1 MAVAAAQV
9 NVFQTIT
16 EIVGTS
22 TVGIYTAPVGY
33 TGVVL
38 LSQVTNLGS
47 QTHTV
52 TFNYKR
58 TANGSNI
65 ETPIVQDLAI
75 PSSDTA
81 NLLSGKLVI
90 ESGDSLSILGSDATD
105 LNFLSSILE
114 TSNL

>member
-16 EIVGTS
+16 EVVGTS

-38 LSQVTNLGS
+38 LAQVTNIGS
-47 QTHTV
+47 STQTL
-52 TFNYKR
+52 TFGHR
-58 TANGSNI
+58 RSGTDT
-65 ETPIVQDLAI
+65 EIVKDLAI
-75 PSSDTA
+75 PANDTA
-81 NLLSGKLVI
+81 NLLAGKLVV
-90 ESGDSLSILGSDATD
+90 ETGDTLTIVGSTATD
-105 LNFLSSILE
+105 LKYISSILE

>member
-38 LSQVTNLGS
+38 LAQVTNIGS
-47 QTHTV
+47 STQTL
-52 TFNYKR
+52 TFGHR
-58 TANGSNI
+58 RSGTDT
-65 ETPIVQDLAI
+65 EIVKDLAI
-75 PSSDTA
+75 PANDTA
-81 NLLSGKLVI
+81 NLLAGKLVV
-90 ESGDSLSILGSDATD
+90 ETGDTLTIVGSTATD
-105 LNFLSSILE
+105 LKYISSILE